1 MKMTLDEAIQHAKE
15 KGIEL
20 EQNKCYAR
28 AKEHYQLAI
37 WLEELKKLRQ
47 ENSRLIR
54 DLGTFL

>member
-20 EQNKCYAR
+20 EQNQCHEC
-28 AKEHYQLAI
+28 AKEHYQLAN
-37 WLEELKKLRQ
+37 WLEELKRLRQ

-54 DLGTFL
+54 DLGNFL